1 MALIIPDILLHGLNI
16 RLIRYVADIL
26 RDKFLDIHDR
36 PEGHRFFHHPEDL
49 FIVNVPAGEH
59 IPAIFL
65 LRIIDFRPGIV
76 LLQIAAQCG
85 NLHCLPVLDKAIFR
99 QSAHINEK
107 AFLPAAVTAAIENNT
122 GDEAGSFHLIL
133 EFAGDVAGEIFSAA
147 GIWVIFVHIRP
158 KITVQRALGL
168 FIGGLIEIA
177 GACFPQQHNLKC
189 VDHR

>member
-36 PEGHRFFHHPEDL
+36 PEGHRFFHYPEDL

-76 LLQIAAQCG
+76 LLQIAAQCR
-85 NLHCLPVLDKAIFR
+85 NLHCRIIFNKAIFR
-99 QSAHINEK
+99 QSAHINEE

-133 EFAGDVAGEIFSAA
+133 EFAGDIAGEIFSAA
-147 GIWVIFVHIRP
+147 GIGVIFIHIRP

-189 VDHR
+189 IDHR